1 MFPYDH
7 LKSLQLRSQD
17 CVRSLRGGTE
27 NGPVPSLNKG
37 KEPYER
43 G

>member
-1 MFPYDH
+1 MFPYGH

-17 CVRSLRGGTE
+17 CVRSLRGGTG
-27 NGPVPSLNKG
+27 NGPVPSLNEG